1 MKNVQS
7 CKMKQFSTSV
17 NQENDGAAVKVT
29 RGPLKL
35 SFWNLQ
41 WLFLLDGRALW
52 SMLTN
57 RESELNMS

>member
-1 MKNVQS
+1 
-7 CKMKQFSTSV
+7 MKQFSTSV

-29 RGPLKL
+29 RGPFKIVL
-35 SFWNLQ
+35 WNLQ